1 VPHPGG
7 QGGNQPRH
15 GSSLAPGLSRG
26 WTPVYAEWH
35 GDATRGDLL
44 SRNAMRGGRTWL
56 EELGKVS
63 EQLSIE
69 PSPVEAQRVAAQ
81 QLRIERLS
89 LLLKGL
95 HRRDQAIDLLLGKP
109 HAGRRISAVQ
119 VRDRFRRAALAV
131 GDDGC
136 AASVG
141 LDGDDAE
148 ILFAGKDQGTA
159 AAQVVANRFVWSP
172 AEEVQG
178 SPGHRPHARFVLG
191 GADDEEA

>member
-1 VPHPGG
+1 QDRLAVGKQENACRDCGKSNEDSEPFLPGFARVGPGEGVPHPGG

-119 VRDRFRRAALAV
+119 VRDR
-131 GDDGC
+131 
-136 AASVG
+136 
-141 LDGDDAE
+141 
-148 ILFAGKDQGTA
+148 
-159 AAQVVANRFVWSP
+159 
-172 AEEVQG
+172 
-178 SPGHRPHARFVLG
+178 
-191 GADDEEA
+191 